1 MATKFDFL
9 SPGVNIREIDQ
20 SILPAQAQ
28 EPGPVLIGR
37 ARKGPAMQPVLIRT
51 YEDFVD
57 VFGAPILGSAGIN
70 NDGWRNGNMAGPHYA
85 GLAAQAHLASQTSPV
100 TFVRLLG
107 DDNPTSPIQSGI
119 LPGWSLSGS
128 GPSADDEVN
137 STAYGLFLVNSA
149 SVDANPTGALAAVF
163 YVDSGFMTLSGTVA
177 EIGGLT
183 SSAGVLIESQG
194 DSKEFKAVIYRVEN
208 ER

>member
-20 SILPAQAQ
+20 SILPAQTQ
-28 EPGPVLIGR
+28 EAGPVLIGR
-37 ARKGPAMQPVLIRT
+37 ARKGPAMQPILINS

-70 NDGWRNGNMAGPHYA
+70 NDAWRNGNMAGPQYA

-107 DDNPTSPIQSGI
+107 DDNPDNPIDSGI
-119 LPGWSLSGS
+119 KPGWTLAGS
-128 GPSADDEVN
+128 PSK
-137 STAYGLFLVNSA
+137 
-149 SVDANPTGALAAVF
+149 NPA
-163 YVDSGFMTLSGTVA
+163 
-177 EIGGLT
+177 
-183 SSAGVLIESQG
+183 
-194 DSKEFKAVIYRVEN
+194 K
-208 ER
+208 